1 MRVTRPQLPGEPT
14 RVDVLERDN
23 QPAIVDGERVEEVLE
38 FWVVQNG
45 WWNDRPVNRRYWEV
59 VTVRGRRIAV
69 FHDLETGGWCTQA
82 A

>member
-1 MRVTRPQLPGEPT
+1 MTRPPLPGEPT
-14 RVDVLERDN
+14 PVDVLERNN
-23 QPAIVDGERVEEVLE
+23 QPAVVAGERVEEVLE

-45 WWNDRPVNRRYWEV
+45 WWTEHAVNRRYWEV
-59 VTVRGRRIAV
+59 VTVRGRRIVV

>member
-1 MRVTRPQLPGEPT
+1 MRLGRPRSPGQPKS
-14 RVDVLERDN
+14 VDVLERDN
-23 QPAIVDGERVEEVLE
+23 QPAVVAGERVEEVLE

-59 VTVRGRRIAV
+59 VTVRGRRIVV
-69 FHDLETGGWCTQA
+69 FHDLETGGWSTQA